1 MKAGRVG
8 ATMEEECREILH
20 CVEEAMAQE
29 MRAGLG
35 IPQDGARM
43 AACLHL
49 QRAAQ
54 YSVSRSA
61 NRRLCPLP
69 RRSRPETTIPDRDL
83 WMAIFG
89 GQDRDLLAL
98 ISERPQA

>member
-20 CVEEAMAQE
+20 CVEEAIAQE
-29 MRAGLG
+29 MRGGAG
-35 IPQDGARM
+35 IPTDGARM

-54 YSVSRSA
+54 SSVTMPA
-61 NRRLCPLP
+61 NRRPRLLP
-69 RRSRPETTIPDRDL
+69 RRSQQKTAVPDREL
-83 WMAIFG
+83 WMALFG
-89 GQDRDLLAL
+89 GPGRDLRTL